1 MESIEIDI
9 KMWMRWGRGKKRKGA
24 GRCWKKEKQAQGDAH
39 SSSHGECLSKQ
50 FFPLGRVPAEQ
61 QRSASAH
68 YVKYNEGGTELMMMV
83 MRMMRIKM
91 MMVVLC
97 FPLTLPP
104 WSELFYLQSCLLK
117 YIQLSSVDQWVLPR
131 YGAPPLSHKIRA
143 SHCPALQQGRI
154 HVHIVFSFVNTDS
167 SQVQLQI
174 QVMYHQTSIA
184 HVPPMAQVMILGPS
198 L

>member
-1 MESIEIDI
+1 
-9 KMWMRWGRGKKRKGA
+9 
-24 GRCWKKEKQAQGDAH
+24 
-39 SSSHGECLSKQ
+39 
-50 FFPLGRVPAEQ
+50 
-61 QRSASAH
+61 
-68 YVKYNEGGTELMMMV
+68 MMMV

-91 MMVVLC
+91 MMAVLC

-131 YGAPPLSHKIRA
+131 YGSPPLSHKIRA
-143 SHCPALQQGRI
+143 SHCPALQQSRI

-167 SQVQLQI
+167 SRVQLQI

-198 L
+198 LWASSRSTAHTMLLTQVIWITRINGGKSL